1 MPVDGR
7 LTSSSDKSAG
17 SSTWLIVGLGVGL
30 GLILLG
36 LNFIKFAYL
45 QNVVSFE
52 LSVAVA
58 VIVVLAFVFVIR
70 WQTRDQAKKDAAE
83 AAQKGTPASGSEQTA
98 RAITVTTEENPVL
111 SMREN
116 QVLEGMCRGET
127 NREIAERLFVSP
139 NTVKTH
145 AANIYSKL
153 GVNRRAQAVHRARE
167 LGIIVENGSK
177 TD

>member
-1 MPVDGR
+1 M
-7 LTSSSDKSAG
+7 
-17 SSTWLIVGLGVGL
+17 GL

-52 LSVAVA
+52 LSVTLA

-70 WQTRDQAKKDAAE
+70 RQTRSQAKEDAS
-83 AAQKGTPASGSEQTA
+83 AADQKEVPASGSEQSASARTFTA
-98 RAITVTTEENPVL
+98 EANPLL
-111 SMREN
+111 SLREN
-116 QVLEGMCRGET
+116 QVLEGMCCGET

-167 LGIIVENGSK
+167 LGIILENGSK